1 MKKLGLLFKETS
13 ENRIKNNLKDSK
25 NVFVVKHAGVTSPD
39 LCSLRLALRH
49 TNAKLFVVKN
59 SVARRALKDSSL
71 EDLIKLIDGPC
82 SLVFVKEELADT
94 CRILYD
100 FSREH
105 EQLKLEGGFLEDK
118 ILAQKDIET
127 LAKLPPKAVL
137 RVLVVLALKAPIS
150 GLAMALNQVLLK
162 FVYCIDQIKNKRG
175 GENG

>member
-1 MKKLGLLFKETS
+1 
-13 ENRIKNNLKDSK
+13 
-25 NVFVVKHAGVTSPD
+25 
-39 LCSLRLALRH
+39 
-49 TNAKLFVVKN
+49 
-59 SVARRALKDSSL
+59 
-71 EDLIKLIDGPC
+71 
-82 SLVFVKEELADT
+82 
-94 CRILYD
+94 
-100 FSREH
+100 
-105 EQLKLEGGFLEDK
+105 LKLEGGFLEDK